1 MKINKE
7 AKDYVKN
14 LFSNENMGIDGT
26 EFGNLKSEILQKEGI
41 DFIIRYDYAI
51 NKVIHKELYGEWN
64 GSKKLEIKQNG
75 LTEDGKIVL
84 SGYSVFKYIDTKGVP
99 LENILMT
106 TDRNKYVIDW
116 LDFITT
122 SVEHKWKLKGTLV
135 KIENG
140 IKEVYGKEYSLE
152 IMKRLNFVCK
162 PYIDDL

>member
-1 MKINKE
+1 
-7 AKDYVKN
+7 
-14 LFSNENMGIDGT
+14 
-26 EFGNLKSEILQKEGI
+26 
-41 DFIIRYDYAI
+41 
-51 NKVIHKELYGEWN
+51 
-64 GSKKLEIKQNG
+64 
-75 LTEDGKIVL
+75 
-84 SGYSVFKYIDTKGVP
+84 
-99 LENILMT
+99 MT